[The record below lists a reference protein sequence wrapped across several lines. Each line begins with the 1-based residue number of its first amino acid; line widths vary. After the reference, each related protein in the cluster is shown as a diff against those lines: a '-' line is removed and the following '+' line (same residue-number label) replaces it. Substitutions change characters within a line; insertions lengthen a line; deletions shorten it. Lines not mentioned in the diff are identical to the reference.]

1 MELLDLLSAIGAVI
15 VVLFALA
22 GFICSMAFLG
32 AILMIHDGGMIQM
45 GYEED
50 EEDS

>member
-32 AILMIHDGGMIQM
+32 AILMIYDGGMIQM